1 MAKVAADYEKT
12 VLSKENKKKL
22 IAHETFIYIYI
33 IVFYFAF

>member
-22 IAHETFIYIYI
+22 IAHETFIFYI
-33 IVFYFAF
+33 IVFNFAF